1 MEPNADA
8 LNPEDLN
15 LPQAEPEPGEPA
27 PAIDSPAPSPEPAPP
42 APAAQPPTP
51 RPRPEP
57 SGIDMRPGFGAPMEE
72 ESEEVRIEGLLNVT
86 LELAV
91 EVGRSKMTMRDVLDL
106 QNGSIVELD
115 RMAGDMVDILI
126 NGHPMAKGEIVVVDD
141 KFGVRL
147 TRILATGVL
156 PSDLT

>member
-1 MEPNADA
+1 MEPNVDA
-8 LNPEDLN
+8 LNPEEQN
-15 LPQAEPEPGEPA
+15 PAEAA
-27 PAIDSPAPSPEPAPP
+27 PIKADELASMLAAAEGAAPP
-42 APAAQPPTP
+42 ATPTP
-51 RPRPEP
+51 PSPGPRPEP
-57 SGIDMRPGFGAPMEE
+57 AGIDMRPGYGAPAEE
-72 ESEEVRIEGLLNVT
+72 EVSEEVRIEGLLNVT

-147 TRILATGVL
+147 TKILATGI
-156 PSDLT
+156 PGDLA